1 MFYAK
6 CAQPEAVVSVQGLAF
21 SFAGSIPTFPVS
33 TNIVS
38 PLISHAQTVSGG
50 STRQGLNSLLIS
62 RAMMTLRYMITPCM
76 PMKAFIFCSFF

>member
-1 MFYAK
+1 MESQMFYAK

-33 TNIVS
+33 TNIVT

-50 STRQGLNSLLIS
+50 STRQGLNDPL
-62 RAMMTLRYMITPCM
+62 
-76 PMKAFIFCSFF
+76 